1 DKLSTQAQTFKRYLR
16 RDYAMK
22 LTVDLLGHSV
32 HDPCISHCLRHAFG
46 D

>member
-1 DKLSTQAQTFKRYLR
+1 EKLSTQAQTLKRYLR
-16 RDYAMK
+16 KDYVTK
-22 LTVDLLGHSV
+22 LTVNSLGHAV